1 MATKRIVL
9 GEWLPDQPSVIE
21 SLQDATNV
29 VPAAVGYIPFATPVA
44 YSDAA
49 SQDLLNIFAGKFSAI
64 TQLFA
69 GSSSKLYLFD
79 GSDLDLDD
87 VSKSVARTITNVAL
101 TSNVATITTQAPHG
115 YSVGDNVTVD
125 ASDNTFDGTYAITT
139 TPTLT
144 TFTYAKVNT
153 DVPSAAATGTVT
165 NAGYGGAATWNFVQF
180 GNSVLATNN
189 VNKIQK
195 WTIGTSGY
203 FGDAGQYAPVAKYI
217 TVVRDFVVAANLD
230 AGSNPNKVQWSD
242 INDESD
248 WLSGATSQSDF
259 QVIADGGNITGLT
272 GGEFGLVFLERAI
285 VRMTYIGSP
294 FFFQFDT
301 ISRNLGCMAGGS
313 VAQYGNMSFFLSDN
327 GFYSCDGAT
336 VTPIGANKVDRY
348 FFDNA
353 DINKIDLISAA
364 IDPERKIVVWNF
376 YNDNNSK
383 SLLIY
388 NWQVQKWTICE
399 TTTNKV
405 ASIATSGITLEGL
418 DAFGTVDSITTSF
431 DSRIWAGGK
440 FLFAGINGA
449 RIFTFSGQ
457 NATPSLITYDIEQG
471 YNSVV
476 TLARPQIDNGSCLV
490 AVASRKELDDTITFS
505 TPVAMSSEGRASLRS
520 YGRYHRFK
528 LIPTGLWTT
537 AIGTDVDVSQQGN
550 R

>member
-1 MATKRIVL
+1 MATTRIVL

-49 SQDLLNIFAGKFSAI
+49 SEDLLNIFAGKFNTI

-69 GSSSKLYLFD
+69 GSSTKLYLFD
-79 GSDLDLDD
+79 GSDLGLDD
-87 VSKSVARTITNVAL
+87 VSKSKARTITNVAL

-139 TPTLT
+139 TPSLT
-144 TFTYAKVNT
+144 TFTYAKINA

-165 NAGYGGAATWNFVQF
+165 NAGYGGAATWNFAQF

-230 AGSNPNKVQWSD
+230 GGTNSNKVQWSD

-248 WLSGATSQSDF
+248 WVSGATSQSDY
-259 QVIADGGNITGLT
+259 QIIADGGNITGLT

-285 VRMTYIGSP
+285 VRMSYIGSP
-294 FFFQFDT
+294 YFFQFDT
-301 ISRNLGCMAGGS
+301 ISRNLGCMTGGS

-327 GFYSCDGAT
+327 GFYSCDGQT
-336 VTPIGANKVDRY
+336 ITPIGANKVDRY

-376 YNDNNSK
+376 YNDNNGK
-383 SLLIY
+383 SLLVY
-388 NWQVQKWTICE
+388 NWQVKKWSICD
-399 TTTNKV
+399 TSTNAV

-431 DSRIWAGGK
+431 DSRVWSGGK

-449 RIFTFSGQ
+449 YIYTFSGQ
-457 NATPSLITYDIEQG
+457 NSVPNLTTYDIDIG

-476 TLARPQIDNGSCLV
+476 TLARPQVDNGSCTV
-490 AVASRKELDDTITFS
+490 AIASRKELDDPIVFS
-505 TPVAMSSEGRASLRS
+505 ANIPTSSEGRVPLRS
-520 YGRYHRFK
+520 AGRYHRLK

-537 AIGTDVDVSQQGN
+537 AIGTDIEYTQQGT

>member
-1 MATKRIVL
+1 MATTRVIL
-9 GEWLPDQPSVIE
+9 GEWLPDQPSIIE

-29 VPAAVGYIPFATPVA
+29 VPSSVGYIPFSTPVA
-44 YSDAA
+44 YSGAA
-49 SQDLLNIFAGKFSAI
+49 SEDLLNIFAGKFNTT

-69 GSSSKLYLFD
+69 GSSSKLYIFD
-79 GSDLDLDD
+79 GSDLSLDD

-101 TSNVATITTQAPHG
+101 TSNVATITTFSNHG
-115 YSVGDNVTVD
+115 YSIGDNVTVD

-139 TPTLT
+139 VPTLT
-144 TFTYAKVNT
+144 TFTYAKVNANIA
-153 DVPSAAATGTVT
+153 SASATGTVT
-165 NAGYGGAATWNFVQF
+165 NAGYSGVTTWNFAQF

-189 VNKIQK
+189 VGKIQK
-195 WTIGTSGY
+195 WNIGSSSY
-203 FGDAGQYAPVAKYI
+203 FGDVGASAPVAKYI
-217 TVVRDFVVAANLD
+217 TVVRDFVVVGNLD

-242 INDESD
+242 INDETN
-248 WLSGATSQSDF
+248 WVSGAGSQSDY
-259 QVIADGGNITGLT
+259 QIIADGGNVQGLT

-285 VRMTYIGSP
+285 VRMSYIGSP
-294 FFFQFDT
+294 LFFQFDT

-313 VAQYGNMSFFLSDN
+313 IAQYGNVSYFLADN
-327 GFYSCDGAT
+327 GFYACDGRS
-336 VTPIGANKVDRY
+336 VTPIGANKIDRW
-348 FFDNA
+348 FFDNV
-353 DINKIDLISAA
+353 DLNKIDLISAA

-376 YNDNNSK
+376 YNQDNAE

-388 NWQVQKWTICE
+388 NWQVQKWTICD
-399 TTTNKV
+399 TTTTKV

-440 FLFAGINGA
+440 FLFAGING
-449 RIFTFSGQ
+449 RYIYTFSGT

-476 TLARPQIDNGSCLV
+476 TLARPAIDNGSASV

-505 TPVAMSSEGRASLRS
+505 TPVAMSPEGRVPLRS
-520 YGRYHRFK
+520 AGRYHRFK
-528 LIPTGLWTT
+528 IIPTGLWTT
-537 AIGTDVDVSQQGN
+537 AISTDIDVEQQGN